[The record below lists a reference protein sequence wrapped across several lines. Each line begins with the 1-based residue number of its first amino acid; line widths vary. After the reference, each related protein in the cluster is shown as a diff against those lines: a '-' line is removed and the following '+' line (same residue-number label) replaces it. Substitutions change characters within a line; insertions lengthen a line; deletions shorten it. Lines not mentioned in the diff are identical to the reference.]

1 MSAVNAA
8 EPVAADLFTWPSETP
23 QLIGGRCEAC
33 GVLTFPA
40 GHGCPSCGSDQLTS
54 SLLAR
59 DGVLWSWTTQEFL
72 PKAPYLGADD
82 PESFEPW
89 CVGLVELGGEIRVE
103 GRLVGCD
110 ASTLAIG
117 QPMHTVVVPF
127 ARREDGTQV
136 LTFAFA
142 PAEGGPADD

>member
-1 MSAVNAA
+1 MNAA
-8 EPVAADLFTWPSETP
+8 PTTEPVAADLFTWPSEAP
-23 QLIGGRCEAC
+23 QLIGGRCAAC

-40 GHGCPSCGSDQLTS
+40 GNGCPSCGAEKLTS

-72 PKAPYLGADD
+72 PKAPYLGAAD

-103 GRLVGCD
+103 GRLVDCD

-117 QPMHTVVVPF
+117 QPMRTVVVPF

-136 LTFAFA
+136 LTFAFM
-142 PAEGGPADD
+142 PAGEGSVDD